1 MRMHHL
7 TSPAPSSSVITG
19 ASVATTR
26 ENTHTPSVTNDGA
39 AGGGGVIVELPPN
52 RSHESGGEGK
62 ALGGECACCTLRFMS
77 HVTCHMSHVTP
88 LTSFLLPLTAPP
100 PPSSAGVV
108 ASAVEVHVQE
118 QDGGGGSQGPG
129 LESQSHDLNDAD
141 QTKCMPC
148 AVM

>member
-1 MRMHHL
+1 M
-7 TSPAPSSSVITG
+7 
-19 ASVATTR
+19 ATTR

-77 HVTCHMSHVTP
+77 HVTP
-88 LTSFLLPLTAPP
+88 LTSLLIAATHRPP